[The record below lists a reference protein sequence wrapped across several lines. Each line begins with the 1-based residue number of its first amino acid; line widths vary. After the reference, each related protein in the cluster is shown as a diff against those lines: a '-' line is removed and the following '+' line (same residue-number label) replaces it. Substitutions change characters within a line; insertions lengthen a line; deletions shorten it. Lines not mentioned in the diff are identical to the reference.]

1 LKDPLAFHHVAYS
14 TKDLEATRHFYE
26 DLFGFPLVN
35 TEFHDREDGWIKH
48 IFFDTG
54 KGQCIAFFA
63 FENIGERPDWA
74 TDVNETL
81 GVPVF
86 VNHAAFAATGEMQE
100 SIRARMASEDIEP
113 TMEIDHGWCYSLYYL
128 DPNQVLVELCRDTP
142 GMPRDQE
149 EAARVLAAP
158 IGESA

>member
-1 LKDPLAFHHVAYS
+1 MAFHHVAYS

-48 IFFDTG
+48 VFFDTG
-54 KGQCIAFFA
+54 NGQCIAFFA
-63 FENIGERPDWA
+63 FENIGETADWA
-74 TDVNETL
+74 TDVNESL

-86 VNHAAFAATGEMQE
+86 FNLAAFEATEVMHEEIRLRMQ
-100 SIRARMASEDIEP
+100 SEGIEP

-128 DPNQVLVELCRDTP
+128 DPNRVLVELCRDTT
-142 GMPRDQE
+142 GMPVNKE
-149 EAARVLAAP
+149 EAARLLAAP
-158 IGESA
+158 IGESS